1 MARTAWLYST
11 PILFSAAVNSVS
23 LRTKS
28 SRLLS
33 MVTTRK
39 CSSKMRARMYSVFVR
54 APERLKSSISRSW
67 SRLSGRRKWKASHF
81 GGRAGVFGRIMELV
95 FRMGSAGDFGAE
107 PPRRGRSGRK
117 AFCSTKRFLW
127 HKNTPCRAPE

>member
-28 SRLLS
+28 SQLLS
-33 MVTTRK
+33 TVTTLK

-81 GGRAGVFGRIMELV
+81 GGANGCFLRSIHGALV
-95 FRMGSAGDFGAE
+95 FHIRSGGDFGAE
-107 PPRRGRSGRK
+107 PPRRPLRGQGV
-117 AFCSTKRFLW
+117 L
-127 HKNTPCRAPE
+127 